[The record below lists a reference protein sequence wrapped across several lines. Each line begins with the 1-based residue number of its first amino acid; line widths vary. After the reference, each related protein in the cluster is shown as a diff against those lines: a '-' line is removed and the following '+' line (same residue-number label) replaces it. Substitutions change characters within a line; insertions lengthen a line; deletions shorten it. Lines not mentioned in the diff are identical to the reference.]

1 MHASL
6 VLRIWLFVSC
16 FLALWLPP
24 VVKGAASM
32 DEAHY
37 SLHCCGA
44 AADVFECLSALR
56 AKLVSENIQCK
67 QTSEASSFTL
77 VTYDTTN
84 TLQFAVYSFAV
95 NSVFARL
102 HNHSIFLAM
111 PDNGFEFEKRDQRWN
126 KVKVL
131 ETLIERQLQDGPNS
145 DHYFVWLDS
154 DLIFLDLNMSLSQLA
169 SQYPHAELIVSQDV
183 DRLNGMVNT
192 GAMIF
197 RSGDWSL
204 RFLRDWW
211 TYTDRADG
219 MDQHVFDQLYKQYE
233 SRQPS
238 YCTNNG
244 TTQNGRNES
253 TSSTVASST
262 SHPTATNAEPP
273 IEFISSCLH
282 TKIVILPPHVLNS
295 HIPARLHQ
303 QPSHRVLHLAGESSI
318 VRAHVFQNA
327 YAELCRAY
335 TAYSTGGGQ
344 GSNSRGGE
352 PYSGTVLHV

>member
-1 MHASL
+1 MHVSL
-6 VLRIWLFVSC
+6 ILKLWLFVSYL
-16 FLALWLPP
+16 LALWLPP
-24 VVKGAASM
+24 VAKGAASIN
-32 DEAHY
+32 EAHY
-37 SLHCCGA
+37 SLQCCGA
-44 AADVFECLSALR
+44 AAHEFGCLSALR
-56 AKLVSENIQCK
+56 AKLVSEKTQCN

-77 VTYDTTN
+77 VAYDTTN
-84 TLQFAVYSFAV
+84 TLPFAVYSFAV

-111 PDNGFEFEKRDQRWN
+111 ADNGFEFEKRDQRWN

-131 ETLIERQLQDGPNS
+131 ETLIERQLQDGPN

-154 DLIFLDLNMSLSQLA
+154 DLIFLDLNMSLSQLVL
-169 SQYPHAELIVSQDV
+169 QYPHAELIVSQDV

-197 RSGDWSL
+197 RSGAWSL

-219 MDQHVFDQLYKQYE
+219 MDQHVFDQLYKQYK
-233 SRQPS
+233 STQPS
-238 YCTNNG
+238 YCNNNDSVPNG
-244 TTQNGRNES
+244 GNLTISSSITETSSPPTQSDATRPTES
-253 TSSTVASST
+253 T
-262 SHPTATNAEPP
+262 TA
-273 IEFISSCLH
+273 CLR

-303 QPSHRVLHLAGESSI
+303 QPSHKVLHLAGESSI
-318 VRAHVFQNA
+318 VRAHVFRNA

-335 TAYSTGGGQ
+335 STYGADKRE
-344 GSNSRGGE
+344 GSCGTC
-352 PYSGTVLHV
+352 SGSPSGI

>member
-1 MHASL
+1 MHVRVIL
-6 VLRIWLFVSC
+6 KLWLFVSHL
-16 FLALWLPP
+16 LALWLPR
-24 VVKGAASM
+24 VVKGTASIN
-32 DEAHY
+32 EAHY
-37 SLHCCGA
+37 SLQCCGA
-44 AADVFECLSALR
+44 AADEFECLSALR
-56 AKLVSENIQCK
+56 AKLVSENIQYN
-67 QTSEASSFTL
+67 QTLEASSFTL
-77 VTYDTTN
+77 VTYGTTN

-102 HNHSIFLAM
+102 HNHSFFLAM

-154 DLIFLDLNMSLSQLA
+154 DLIFLDLNMSLSQLVL
-169 SQYPHAELIVSQDV
+169 QYPHAELVVSQDV

-192 GAMIF
+192 GSMIF
-197 RSGDWSL
+197 RSSDWSL

-211 TYTDRADG
+211 TYTDRVDG

-233 SRQPS
+233 SGQPS
-238 YCTNNG
+238 YCSNNDPVL
-244 TTQNGRNES
+244 NGGDLTIS
-253 TSSTVASST
+253 SST
-262 SHPTATNAEPP
+262 SASSSSTNAEPP
-273 IEFISSCLH
+273 TEFISACLR

-295 HIPARLHQ
+295 HIPARLQQ

-318 VRAHVFQNA
+318 VRAHVFMNA

>member
-1 MHASL
+1 MHVSL

-16 FLALWLPP
+16 FPALWLPP
-24 VVKGAASM
+24 VVKGAASI
-32 DEAHY
+32 EESHY
-37 SLHCCGA
+37 SLQCCGT
-44 AADVFECLSALR
+44 AADVIGCLSALR
-56 AKLVSENIQCK
+56 AKLVSENIQCN
-67 QTSEASSFTL
+67 QPSEASSFTL

-131 ETLIERQLQDGPNS
+131 ETLIERQLQVVPNS

-197 RSGDWSL
+197 RSGAWSL

-233 SRQPS
+233 STQPS
-238 YCTNNG
+238 YCNNKDSVPNG
-244 TTQNGRNES
+244 GNLTISNSITETSSPPTQSDATRPTES
-253 TSSTVASST
+253 T
-262 SHPTATNAEPP
+262 TA
-273 IEFISSCLH
+273 CLR
-282 TKIVILPPHVLNS
+282 TKIVILPPHMLNS
-295 HIPARLHQ
+295 HIPAGLHQ
-303 QPSHRVLHLAGESSI
+303 QPAHKVLHLAGESSI

-335 TAYSTGGGQ
+335 TTCSVNEGEGSCSASTG
-344 GSNSRGGE
+344 S
-352 PYSGTVLHV
+352 PSGTRT

>member
-1 MHASL
+1 MHVSL

-24 VVKGAASM
+24 VVKGAGSM

-37 SLHCCGA
+37 SLHCCRA

-56 AKLVSENIQCK
+56 AKLVSENIQYNN

-84 TLQFAVYSFAV
+84 TLQFAAYSFAV

-192 GAMIF
+192 GSMIF
-197 RSGDWSL
+197 RSSDWSL

-233 SRQPS
+233 STQPS
-238 YCTNNG
+238 YCNNNDSVP
-244 TTQNGRNES
+244 NGGNLTIS
-253 TSSTVASST
+253 SSTTASS
-262 SHPTATNAEPP
+262 SPPAPTNAEPP
-273 IEFISSCLH
+273 TEFITVCLH

-303 QPSHRVLHLAGESSI
+303 QPSHGVLHLAGESSI
-318 VRAHVFQNA
+318 VRAHVFRNA

-335 TAYSTGGGQ
+335 ITCSANEGEGSCNASSGSPSST
-344 GSNSRGGE
+344 R
-352 PYSGTVLHV
+352 T